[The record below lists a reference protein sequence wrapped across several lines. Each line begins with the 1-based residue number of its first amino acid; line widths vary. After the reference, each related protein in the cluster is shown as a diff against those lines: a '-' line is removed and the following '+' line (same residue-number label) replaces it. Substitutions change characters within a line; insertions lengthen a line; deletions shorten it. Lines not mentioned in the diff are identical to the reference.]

1 MRPDIDEVMSRPISK
16 QLVDSNIPARLAYTA
31 LDGTPRVIP
40 IAFGFDG
47 GTFHVWTLPHAPKI
61 KALAVN
67 PNVAITVD
75 TAGQWPPRALL
86 VRGTATMEEVEG
98 VPQGYLD
105 ASQKITPAEEFEAWK
120 VGVMQLYKRMV
131 RIDIT
136 PTWAKLLDFET
147 TIPKPVED
155 LITGRA

>member
-1 MRPDIDEVMSRPISK
+1 MPADVDEILNRPIAK
-16 QLVDSNIPARLAYTA
+16 QLVESHNPARLAYTA

-47 GTFHVWTLPHAPKI
+47 RMFQIWTLPHAPKV

-67 PNVAITVD
+67 PHVAITVD

-105 ASQKITPAEEFEAWK
+105 ASQKVTPADEFEAWK
-120 VGVMQLYKRMV
+120 VAVAQLYKRMV

-136 PTWAKLLDFET
+136 PTWTKLLDFET